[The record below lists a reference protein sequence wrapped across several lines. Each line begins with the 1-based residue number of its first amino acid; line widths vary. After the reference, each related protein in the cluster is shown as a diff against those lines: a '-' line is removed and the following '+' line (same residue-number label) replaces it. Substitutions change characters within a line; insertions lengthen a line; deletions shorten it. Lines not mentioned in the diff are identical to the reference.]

1 MIEVLTFTVLGPV
14 TAARD
19 GHPVELGPPQQR
31 AVLALLLAK
40 AGKPAGQS
48 ELIDLVWGDHAPTSA
63 ADLVHRYVG
72 ALRRALEPGLT
83 TRGQGELLTRQAGGY
98 ELHVAPEA
106 CDLSRFRAL
115 VARASMS
122 AGLDEY
128 VTALELVR
136 GRCAAELGRPH
147 PVFAEVDHEIADAAR
162 AAADRALDLGRP
174 EALLDGVRR
183 IAGWMPL
190 DEALHVRLMRLLV
203 AMGRPGA
210 AEDVYRDIAQRLVD
224 QLGIDPGKELRA
236 ALRLADVRAA
246 VLRPAQLP
254 ADVRSFAGRD
264 RELAEL
270 DRWADEP
277 VEVLC
282 LDGMP
287 GAGKSTLAVHW
298 AHRQRP
304 RFRDGQLYVN
314 LHDAGADT
322 GAPVL
327 RSFLRALGFPA
338 DQVPESPDELVAEYR
353 RMTAGKR
360 LLVLVDGVC
369 TVDQVRGLVPAA
381 AGSLVL
387 LTTKRRLPG
396 LSELGEVG
404 VVSVGMLDSDQ
415 SLELLTRRL
424 GAARIEAEPAAA
436 DQIVRACGGLPLAL
450 SLVAARLLMNPG
462 FTLASVV
469 EDLGT
474 VFGGCGLRTVF
485 SWSYERLG
493 PTAARLFRL
502 LSLHPE
508 DGFSAPVT
516 ARLLDVDPPTAEAA
530 LAELVD
536 SWLVDQPQP
545 GRYRVHDLVLAYARD
560 LSREVDA
567 DSDRADARTRMVEH
581 YVQGAQWAHD
591 SLAAERNEREAVAW
605 YSREYEVV
613 EALIR
618 QVDEP
623 WRLTIPMQ
631 RFYLRRGLL
640 QDWEDS
646 VRFSLAK
653 AVEPGPRARLLMGLA
668 GVAQCTGRS
677 DEAVTLYRESL
688 IVGKDVDDPKR
699 VVITLIGL
707 AGVEESRGDRKTA
720 GIVLAEALRVMETR
734 LGVAGGPLPDDT
746 KILLRYLLDTGAELG
761 LFESE
766 VVRARLSA
774 AIE

>member
-1 MIEVLTFTVLGPV
+1 MLGPV
-14 TAARD
+14 AAARD

-48 ELIDLVWGDHAPTSA
+48 ELIDLVWGERAPSSA
-63 ADLVHRYVG
+63 ANLVHRYVG

-83 TRGQGELLTRQAGGY
+83 ARSQGELLTRQAGGY
-98 ELHVAPEA
+98 ELRIEPEA
-106 CDLSRFRAL
+106 SDLGRFRAL
-115 VARASMS
+115 VAQANMS
-122 AGLDEY
+122 RGLDEY
-128 VTALELVR
+128 VAALELVQ
-136 GRCAAELGRPH
+136 GRCAAEVGRSH
-147 PVFAEVDHEIADAAR
+147 PVFAEVDHEIADAVR
-162 AAADRALDLGRP
+162 AAADRALSLGTP
-174 EALLDGVRR
+174 DIVHDVVRR
-183 IAGWMPL
+183 VARWMPL
-190 DEALHVRLMRLLV
+190 DEALHVRLMKVLV

-210 AEDVYRDIAQRLVD
+210 AEDAYRDIAQRLVD

-270 DRWADEP
+270 DRRLDEP
-277 VEVLC
+277 VEILC

-298 AHRQRP
+298 AHRQKL
-304 RFRDGQLYVN
+304 RFRDGQLYMN
-314 LHDAGADT
+314 LHHAGPDT
-322 GAPVL
+322 GGPML
-327 RSFLRALGFPA
+327 RSFLRALGLPGEE
-338 DQVPESPDELVAEYR
+338 VPETYDELVAEYR
-353 RMTAGKR
+353 RMTAGKQ
-360 LLVLVDGVC
+360 LLVVVDGVC
-369 TVDQVRGLVPAA
+369 TVEQVRGLVPSS

-387 LTTKRRLPG
+387 VTSKRRLPG
-396 LSELGEVG
+396 LSDAGKVG
-404 VVSVGMLDSDQ
+404 VVSVGMLDPDQ
-415 SLELLTRRL
+415 SRELLVRRL
-424 GAARIEAEPAAA
+424 GAARVDAEPAAA
-436 DQIVRACGGLPLAL
+436 DQIVQACGGLPLAL

-462 FTLASVV
+462 FTLAAVV
-469 EDLGT
+469 DDLTT
-474 VFGGCGLRTVF
+474 VFGGGTGSGLRTVF

-502 LSLHPE
+502 LSLHPV

-536 SWLVDQPQP
+536 SWLVDQPRP
-545 GRYRVHDLVLAYARD
+545 GRYQAHELVMAYAHDL
-560 LSREVDA
+560 SQEI
-567 DSDRADARTRMVEH
+567 DSDENRAGAWARMVEH

-605 YSREYEVV
+605 YTREYEVV
-613 EALIR
+613 ETLIR
-618 QVDEP
+618 QIDEP

-646 VRFSLAK
+646 VRHSLAK
-653 AVEPGPRARLLMGLA
+653 AIEPGPRARLLMGLA
-668 GVAQCTGRS
+668 GVSQCTGRL

-688 IVGKDVDDPKR
+688 IVGKDVDDPRR

-707 AGVEESRGDRKTA
+707 AGVEEARGDRKTA
-720 GIVLAEALRVMETR
+720 GIVIAEAMQVLEKR
-734 LGVAGGPLPDDT
+734 LGVGGGPISDDT
-746 KILLRYLLDTGAELG
+746 RTLLRYLLTAGAELD
-761 LFESE
+761 LFEAE
-766 VVRARLSA
+766 VVRARLA
-774 AIE
+774 AVLG

>member
-1 MIEVLTFTVLGPV
+1 MAGVLTFTVLGPV

-19 GHPVELGPPQQR
+19 GDPVELGPPQQR

-48 ELIDLVWGDHAPTSA
+48 ELIDLVWGERAPTSA
-63 ADLVHRYVG
+63 ANLVHRYVG

-83 TRGQGELLTRQAGGY
+83 TRQQGELLTRQAGGY
-98 ELHVAPEA
+98 ELLVDADA

-122 AGLDEY
+122 SDLDDY
-128 VTALELVR
+128 MGALNLVR
-136 GRCAAELGRPH
+136 GRCAAEVGRSH

-162 AAADRALDLGRP
+162 AAADRALTLGQP
-174 EALLDGVRR
+174 EVVLEGVRR

-203 AMGRPGA
+203 ALGRPGA

-224 QLGIDPGKELRA
+224 QLGIDPGKELRT
-236 ALRLADVRAA
+236 ALRMADVRAA

-264 RELAEL
+264 GELAAL

-282 LDGMP
+282 LEGMP

-298 AHRQRP
+298 ARRSRL

-314 LHDAGADT
+314 LHNAGSDSAV
-322 GAPVL
+322 PML
-327 RSFLRALGFPA
+327 RSFLRALGLPA
-338 DQVPESPDELVAEYR
+338 DQVPESLDELVAEYR
-353 RMTAGKR
+353 RMIAGKE
-360 LLVLVDGVC
+360 LLVLVDGACRVE
-369 TVDQVRGLVPAA
+369 QVRALVPATPGA
-381 AGSLVL
+381 LVL
-387 LTTKRRLPG
+387 VTSKRRLPG
-396 LSELGEVG
+396 LSEVGKVG
-404 VVSVGMLDSDQ
+404 VVSVGMLDPEQ
-415 SLELLTRRL
+415 SRELLTRRL
-424 GAARIEAEPAAA
+424 GADRIDAEPVAAER
-436 DQIVRACGGLPLAL
+436 IVQACGGLPLAL

-469 EDLGT
+469 DDLTT
-474 VFGGCGLRTVF
+474 VFGGSGLRTVF

-502 LSLHPE
+502 LSLHPL

-516 ARLLDVDPPTAEAA
+516 ARLLDVDPSTAEAA

-536 SWLVDQPQP
+536 SWLVDQPRP
-545 GRYRVHDLVLAYARD
+545 GRYRAHELVMAYAHDLGQEIDPDSAR
-560 LSREVDA
+560 A
-567 DSDRADARTRMVEH
+567 AAKARMVQH
-581 YVQGAQWAHD
+581 YVQGALWAHD

-605 YSREYEVV
+605 YTAEYEVV
-613 EALIR
+613 ETLIR

-653 AVEPGPRARLLMGLA
+653 ATDPAPRSRLLMGLA
-668 GVAQCTGRS
+668 GVSHCTGRL
-677 DEAVTLYRESL
+677 DEAVTLFRESL
-688 IVGKDVDDPKR
+688 IVGKDVDDPQR
-699 VVITLIGL
+699 VIITLIGL
-707 AGVEESRGDRKTA
+707 AGVEEARGDKKTA
-720 GIVLAEALRVMETR
+720 GIVLTQAWQILETR
-734 LGVAGGPLPDDT
+734 FGVEGGPLPDDT
-746 KILLRYLLDTGAELG
+746 KILLRYLLDAGAELG

-766 VVRARLSA
+766 VVRARLA
-774 AIE
+774 AALD

>member
-1 MIEVLTFTVLGPV
+1 MAGVLTFTVLGPV

-19 GHPVELGPPQQR
+19 GDPVELGPPQQR

-48 ELIDLVWGDHAPTSA
+48 ELIDLVWGERAPTSA
-63 ADLVHRYVG
+63 ANLVHRYVG

-83 TRGQGELLTRQAGGY
+83 TRRQGELLTRQAGGY
-98 ELHVAPEA
+98 ELLVDPDA

-115 VARASMS
+115 VARANMS
-122 AGLDEY
+122 AGLDDY
-128 VTALELVR
+128 VAALELVR
-136 GRCAAELGRPH
+136 GRCAAEVGRSH

-162 AAADRALDLGRP
+162 AAADRALALGRP
-174 EALLDGVRR
+174 EVVLAGVRR
-183 IAGWMPL
+183 VAGWMPL

-203 AMGRPGA
+203 ALGQPGA

-236 ALRLADVRAA
+236 ALRMADVRAA

-264 RELAEL
+264 DELAAM
-270 DRWADEP
+270 DRWADES

-282 LDGMP
+282 LEGMP
-287 GAGKSTLAVHW
+287 GAGKSTLAVRW
-298 AHRQRP
+298 AQRSRH

-314 LHDAGADT
+314 LHHT
-322 GAPVL
+322 GPDSAVPML
-327 RSFLRALGFPA
+327 RSFLRALGLPA
-338 DQVPESPDELVAEYR
+338 DQVPESLDELVAEYR
-353 RMTAGKR
+353 RMTAGKE
-360 LLVLVDGVC
+360 LLVVVDGACRVE
-369 TVDQVRGLVPAA
+369 QVRGLAA
-381 AGSLVL
+381 PGALVVV
-387 LTTKRRLPG
+387 TCKRRLPG
-396 LSELGEVG
+396 LSEVGKVG
-404 VVSVGMLDSDQ
+404 VVSVGMLDPGQ
-415 SLELLTRRL
+415 SRELLTRRL
-424 GAARIEAEPAAA
+424 GAARIDAEPVAAER
-436 DQIVRACGGLPLAL
+436 IVQACGGLPLAL

-469 EDLGT
+469 DDLTT
-474 VFGGCGLRTVF
+474 VFGGSGLRTVF

-493 PTAARLFRL
+493 ADAARLFRL
-502 LSLHPE
+502 LGLHPL

-536 SWLVDQPQP
+536 SWLVDQPRP
-545 GRYRVHDLVLAYARD
+545 GRYRAHGLVMAYAHDL
-560 LSREVDA
+560 SQEI
-567 DSDRADARTRMVEH
+567 DSDAARTAARTRMVEH

-591 SLAAERNEREAVAW
+591 SLAAARNEREAVAW
-605 YSREYEVV
+605 YTAEYEVV
-613 EALIR
+613 ETLIR

-646 VRFSLAK
+646 VRLSLAR
-653 AVEPGPRARLLMGLA
+653 AVDPGPRARLLMGLA
-668 GVAQCTGRS
+668 GVSQCTGRF

-688 IVGKDVDDPKR
+688 IVGKEVDDPKR
-699 VVITLIGL
+699 VIITLIGL

-720 GIVLAEALRVMETR
+720 GIVLTEAWQILETR
-734 LGVAGGPLPDDT
+734 LGVEGGPLPDDT
-746 KILLRYLLDTGAELG
+746 KILLRYLLDAGADLG
-761 LFESE
+761 LFEAE
-766 VVRARLSA
+766 VVRARLASA
-774 AIE
+774 LE

>member
-1 MIEVLTFTVLGPV
+1 MLTFTVLGQV

-19 GHPVELGPPQQR
+19 GHPAPLGPPQQR

-48 ELIDLVWGDHAPTSA
+48 ELIDLVWGDRAPTSA
-63 ADLVHRYVG
+63 ANLVHRYVG

-83 TRGQGELLTRQAGGY
+83 ARSQGELLSRQAGGY
-98 ELHVAPEA
+98 ELLVDPEA
-106 CDLSRFRAL
+106 SDLSRFRAL
-115 VARASMS
+115 IAKAGM
-122 AGLDEY
+122 ADGLDEY
-128 VTALELVR
+128 VAALDLVR
-136 GRCAAELGRPH
+136 GRCAAEVGRPH

-162 AAADRALDLGRP
+162 AAADRALALGTP
-174 EALLDGVRR
+174 EVVHDAVRR
-183 IAGWMPL
+183 IARWLPL
-190 DEALHVRLMRLLV
+190 DEALHVRLMKLLV
-203 AMGRPGA
+203 AMGRPGV
-210 AEDVYRDIAQRLVD
+210 AEDVYRDIALRLVD

-270 DRWADEP
+270 DRLADLP
-277 VEVLC
+277 VDILS

-298 AHRQRP
+298 AHRRKL

-314 LHDAGADT
+314 PHHGGPDSGV
-322 GAPVL
+322 PML
-327 RSFLRALGFPA
+327 RSFLRALGLPA
-338 DQVPESPDELVAEYR
+338 EEVPETYDELAAEYR
-353 RMTAGKR
+353 RMTAGKQ
-360 LLVLVDGVC
+360 LLVVVDGAC
-369 TVDQVRGLVPAA
+369 TVEQVRGLVPAQ

-387 LTTKRRLPG
+387 LTLKRRL
-396 LSELGEVG
+396 SELSDVGKVG
-404 VVSVGMLDSDQ
+404 VVSVGMLDPGQ
-415 SLELLTRRL
+415 SRELLVRRL
-424 GAARIEAEPAAA
+424 GAARVDAEPAAA
-436 DQIVRACGGLPLAL
+436 DQIVQACGGLPLAL

-462 FTLASVV
+462 FTLAAVV
-469 EDLGT
+469 DDLT
-474 VFGGCGLRTVF
+474 SVFGGGGLRTVF

-502 LSLHPE
+502 LSLHPL

-516 ARLLDVDPPTAEAA
+516 ARLLDVDAPTAEAA
-530 LAELVD
+530 LAELVE
-536 SWLVDQPQP
+536 SWLIDEPHP
-545 GRYRVHDLVLAYARD
+545 GRYQAHELVMAYADD
-560 LSREVDA
+560 LSREI
-567 DSDRADARTRMVEH
+567 DSEDDRAGARARMIEH
-581 YVQGAQWAHD
+581 YVQGTQWAHD
-591 SLAAERNEREAVAW
+591 SLAADRNEREAVAW
-605 YSREYEVV
+605 YTREYEVV
-613 EALIR
+613 ETLIR
-618 QVDEP
+618 EIDEP

-646 VRFSLAK
+646 VRYSLAK

-668 GVAQCTGRS
+668 GVAQCTGRL
-677 DEAVTLYRESL
+677 DESVTLYRESL
-688 IVGKDVDDPKR
+688 IVGKDVDDPRR

-720 GIVLAEALRVMETR
+720 GVVIAEAMQVMESR
-734 LGVAGGPLPDDT
+734 LGVGGGPIGEDT
-746 KILLRYLLDTGAELG
+746 RTLLRYLLDAGSEIG
-761 LFESE
+761 LFENE

-774 AIE
+774 ALD

>member
-1 MIEVLTFTVLGPV
+1 MLTFTVLGPV

-19 GHPVELGPPQQR
+19 GDPVELGPPQQR

-48 ELIDLVWGDHAPTSA
+48 ELIDLVWGERAPTSA
-63 ADLVHRYVG
+63 ANLVHRYVG

-83 TRGQGELLTRQAGGY
+83 TRRQGELLTRQAGGY
-98 ELHVAPEA
+98 ELLVDPDA

-115 VARASMS
+115 VARANMS
-122 AGLDEY
+122 AGLDDY
-128 VTALELVR
+128 VAALELVR
-136 GRCAAELGRPH
+136 GRCAAEVGRSH

-162 AAADRALDLGRP
+162 AAADRALALGRP
-174 EALLDGVRR
+174 EVVLAGVRR
-183 IAGWMPL
+183 VAGWMPL

-203 AMGRPGA
+203 ALGQPGA

-236 ALRLADVRAA
+236 ALRMADVRAA

-264 RELAEL
+264 DELAAM
-270 DRWADEP
+270 DRWADES

-282 LDGMP
+282 LEGMP
-287 GAGKSTLAVHW
+287 GAGKSTLAVRW
-298 AHRQRP
+298 AQRSRH

-314 LHDAGADT
+314 LHHT
-322 GAPVL
+322 GPDSAVPML
-327 RSFLRALGFPA
+327 RSFLRALGLPA
-338 DQVPESPDELVAEYR
+338 DQVPESLDELVAEYR
-353 RMTAGKR
+353 RMTAGKE
-360 LLVLVDGVC
+360 LLVVVDGACRVE
-369 TVDQVRGLVPAA
+369 QVRGLAA
-381 AGSLVL
+381 PGALVVV
-387 LTTKRRLPG
+387 TCKRRLPG
-396 LSELGEVG
+396 LSEVGKVG
-404 VVSVGMLDSDQ
+404 VVSVGMLDPGQ
-415 SLELLTRRL
+415 SRELLTRRL
-424 GAARIEAEPAAA
+424 GAARIDAEPVAAER
-436 DQIVRACGGLPLAL
+436 IVQACGGLPLAL

-469 EDLGT
+469 DDLTT
-474 VFGGCGLRTVF
+474 VFGGSGLRTVF

-493 PTAARLFRL
+493 ADAARLFRL
-502 LSLHPE
+502 LGLHPL

-536 SWLVDQPQP
+536 SWLVDQPRP
-545 GRYRVHDLVLAYARD
+545 GRYRAHGLVMAYAHDL
-560 LSREVDA
+560 SQEI
-567 DSDRADARTRMVEH
+567 DSDAARTAARTRMVEH

-591 SLAAERNEREAVAW
+591 SLAAARNEREAVAW
-605 YSREYEVV
+605 YTAEYEVV
-613 EALIR
+613 ETLIR

-646 VRFSLAK
+646 VRLSLAR
-653 AVEPGPRARLLMGLA
+653 AVDPGPRARLLMGLA
-668 GVAQCTGRS
+668 GVSQCTGRF

-688 IVGKDVDDPKR
+688 IVGKEVDDPKR
-699 VVITLIGL
+699 VIITLIGL

-720 GIVLAEALRVMETR
+720 GIVLTEAWQILETR
-734 LGVAGGPLPDDT
+734 LGVEGGPLPDDT
-746 KILLRYLLDTGAELG
+746 KILLRYLLDAGADLG
-761 LFESE
+761 LFEAE
-766 VVRARLSA
+766 VVRARLASA
-774 AIE
+774 LE